1 MSRRWTLTKE
11 SFDSLLAWLDPDR
24 EQSARKYESIRR
36 TLIKIF
42 TWRNVS
48 DAEDLADETIN
59 RVAQR
64 VNEVKPYYSGD
75 PALYFY
81 GVAKNLLKEQARSRR
96 LQVGLEEE
104 NLRYMLAPNDR
115 TAIDLEYE
123 CLSKCLDDLSKSNRE
138 LIVKYYAKEKQRKI
152 DYRRALAQRLHVAP
166 NVLRV
171 RAHRI
176 RAALES
182 CVEKCID
189 AQGLSD

>member
-81 GVAKNLLKEQARSRR
+81 GVAKNLLKNKREVEDCR
-96 LQVGLEEE
+96 L
-104 NLRYMLAPNDR
+104 D
-115 TAIDLEYE
+115 
-123 CLSKCLDDLSKSNRE
+123 
-138 LIVKYYAKEKQRKI
+138 
-152 DYRRALAQRLHVAP
+152 
-166 NVLRV
+166 
-171 RAHRI
+171 
-176 RAALES
+176 
-182 CVEKCID
+182 
-189 AQGLSD
+189 